1 MISKLSI
8 KQKLIAIM
16 LIPLVIVILLAAKL
30 AYDSYRSLENLKSLD
45 KVVILSTKIGA
56 LVHETQKERGMTAG
70 FIGSKG
76 VKFKDELPRQREEV
90 NKQITFLN
98 EFLSD
103 FDKSKYSDDFVKNL
117 NSGLEKLK
125 DLQGVRNSVNS
136 LNIAAPIAIAY
147 YTDTNTLLLNTLG
160 TIVKFSNSPNVTK
173 ELGSYMNFLLSK
185 ERTGIERA
193 VGTNTFAQN
202 KFTEGLKARFYT
214 LIAEQTAYMDIF
226 SKIAS
231 KDIVDFYL
239 KTVVGKDIEEVEK
252 MRKIALFSN
261 IEENFGVDPNY
272 WFETITNKINL
283 LKQVEDHISTHL
295 LNEINLEKDEATFHL
310 ILFSLLSIFGIGIT
324 MILARTIAFTIL
336 IDVASVRAGIE
347 EFFAFINFE
356 KDDIKLI
363 GVDST
368 DELGMMSKIINKN
381 IANTKA
387 NIQRDRELIADTIRV
402 ANSINK
408 GHLDQKIMVNS
419 NNPALN
425 ELKDI
430 INEMLNT
437 LNSNISNILTV
448 LTSYSKLDF
457 RPRLKDND
465 LEGIIQELEK
475 DINILRDVITQTLLD
490 NKKVGITLKENA
502 NILSFNMQSISTAAN
517 SQAASLEETAASLEE
532 ITSNI
537 TNNTQTTTKMAS
549 YGEKV
554 KESIKIGQDLAN
566 KTVNSMEDINKQ
578 ALAINEAIGVIDNI
592 AFQTNILSLNAA
604 VEAATAGEA
613 GKGFAVVAQ
622 EVRNLANRSAQA
634 AKEIK
639 DIVEKA
645 SEKANNGKSIA
656 TNMIDGYSELNNSI
670 SNTLVT
676 IENVATAS
684 KEQESGILQINDA
697 INSLDA
703 STQKNAQVAEQISN
717 MATSIAYTSN
727 YLVTAS
733 SRTSFIKDSLDKV
746 DNVDLVYD
754 TALLKT
760 NLLKKKDEVYSKLG
774 DYKNFNVVDDN
785 SIKDWL
791 NLNDN
796 VSKISD
802 KKLLENIKLL
812 DTTFYKNLQDLVISN
827 SNGDKPE
834 ILNTKASAVEKCTTE
849 IFKSL
854 DDMKF
859 NKKDS
864 KTKKA

>member
-45 KVVILSTKIGA
+45 KVVILSTKIGT

-214 LIAEQTAYMDIF
+214 LIAEQTAYIDIF

-283 LKQVEDHISTHL
+283 LKQVEDHISIHL

-622 EVRNLANRSAQA
+622 EVRNLATRSAEA
-634 AKEIK
+634 ANEIK
-639 DIVEKA
+639 RIVQLATSKTKEG
-645 SEKANNGKSIA
+645 SEIANSMIEGYTSLNENISI
-656 TNMIDGYSELNNSI
+656 
-670 SNTLVT
+670 TLDLIQNVT
-676 IENVATAS
+676 TAS
-684 KEQESGILQINDA
+684 KEQSVGMVQINDA
-697 INSLDA
+697 VNNLDQI
-703 STQKNAQVAEQISN
+703 TQRNAQSASEANEIAKQTLKISN
-717 MATSIAYTSN
+717 EIIEQVN
-727 YLVTAS
+727 
-733 SRTSFIKDSLDKV
+733 
-746 DNVDLVYD
+746 
-754 TALLKT
+754 
-760 NLLKKKDEVYSKLG
+760 SKEFDG
-774 DYKNFNVVDDN
+774 K
-785 SIKDWL
+785 
-791 NLNDN
+791 
-796 VSKISD
+796 
-802 KKLLENIKLL
+802 
-812 DTTFYKNLQDLVISN
+812 
-827 SNGDKPE
+827 
-834 ILNTKASAVEKCTTE
+834 
-849 IFKSL
+849 
-854 DDMKF
+854 
-859 NKKDS
+859 
-864 KTKKA
+864 

>member
-622 EVRNLANRSAQA
+622 EVRNLATRSAEA
-634 AKEIK
+634 ANEIK
-639 DIVEKA
+639 RIVQLATSKTKEG
-645 SEKANNGKSIA
+645 SEIANSMIEGYTSLNENISI
-656 TNMIDGYSELNNSI
+656 
-670 SNTLVT
+670 TLDLIQNVT
-676 IENVATAS
+676 TAS
-684 KEQESGILQINDA
+684 KEQSVGMVQINDA
-697 INSLDA
+697 VNNLDQI
-703 STQKNAQVAEQISN
+703 TQRNAQSASEANEIAKQTLKISN
-717 MATSIAYTSN
+717 EIIEQVN
-727 YLVTAS
+727 
-733 SRTSFIKDSLDKV
+733 
-746 DNVDLVYD
+746 
-754 TALLKT
+754 
-760 NLLKKKDEVYSKLG
+760 SKEFDG
-774 DYKNFNVVDDN
+774 K
-785 SIKDWL
+785 
-791 NLNDN
+791 
-796 VSKISD
+796 
-802 KKLLENIKLL
+802 
-812 DTTFYKNLQDLVISN
+812 
-827 SNGDKPE
+827 
-834 ILNTKASAVEKCTTE
+834 
-849 IFKSL
+849 
-854 DDMKF
+854 
-859 NKKDS
+859 
-864 KTKKA
+864 

>member
-252 MRKIALFSN
+252 MRKTALFSN

-283 LKQVEDHISTHL
+283 FKQVEDHISIHL

-622 EVRNLANRSAQA
+622 EVRNLATRSAEA
-634 AKEIK
+634 ANEIK
-639 DIVEKA
+639 RIVQLATSKTKEG
-645 SEKANNGKSIA
+645 SEIANSMIEGYTSLNENISI
-656 TNMIDGYSELNNSI
+656 
-670 SNTLVT
+670 TLDLIQNVT
-676 IENVATAS
+676 TAS
-684 KEQESGILQINDA
+684 KEQSVGMVQINDA
-697 INSLDA
+697 VNNLDQI
-703 STQKNAQVAEQISN
+703 TQRNAQSASEANEIAKQTLKISN
-717 MATSIAYTSN
+717 EIIEQVN
-727 YLVTAS
+727 
-733 SRTSFIKDSLDKV
+733 
-746 DNVDLVYD
+746 
-754 TALLKT
+754 
-760 NLLKKKDEVYSKLG
+760 SKEFDG
-774 DYKNFNVVDDN
+774 K
-785 SIKDWL
+785 
-791 NLNDN
+791 
-796 VSKISD
+796 
-802 KKLLENIKLL
+802 
-812 DTTFYKNLQDLVISN
+812 
-827 SNGDKPE
+827 
-834 ILNTKASAVEKCTTE
+834 
-849 IFKSL
+849 
-854 DDMKF
+854 
-859 NKKDS
+859 
-864 KTKKA
+864 

>member
-1 MISKLSI
+1 
-8 KQKLIAIM
+8 
-16 LIPLVIVILLAAKL
+16 
-30 AYDSYRSLENLKSLD
+30 
-45 KVVILSTKIGA
+45 
-56 LVHETQKERGMTAG
+56 
-70 FIGSKG
+70 
-76 VKFKDELPRQREEV
+76 
-90 NKQITFLN
+90 
-98 EFLSD
+98 
-103 FDKSKYSDDFVKNL
+103 
-117 NSGLEKLK
+117 
-125 DLQGVRNSVNS
+125 
-136 LNIAAPIAIAY
+136 
-147 YTDTNTLLLNTLG
+147 
-160 TIVKFSNSPNVTK
+160 
-173 ELGSYMNFLLSK
+173 MNFLLSK

-622 EVRNLANRSAQA
+622 EVRNLATRSAEA
-634 AKEIK
+634 ANEIK
-639 DIVEKA
+639 RIVQLATSKTKEG
-645 SEKANNGKSIA
+645 SEIANSMIEGYTSLNENISI
-656 TNMIDGYSELNNSI
+656 
-670 SNTLVT
+670 TLDLIQNVT
-676 IENVATAS
+676 TAS
-684 KEQESGILQINDA
+684 KEQSVGMVQINDA
-697 INSLDA
+697 VNNLDQI
-703 STQKNAQVAEQISN
+703 TQRNAQSASEANEIAKQTLKISN
-717 MATSIAYTSN
+717 EIIEQVN
-727 YLVTAS
+727 
-733 SRTSFIKDSLDKV
+733 
-746 DNVDLVYD
+746 
-754 TALLKT
+754 
-760 NLLKKKDEVYSKLG
+760 SKEFDG
-774 DYKNFNVVDDN
+774 K
-785 SIKDWL
+785 
-791 NLNDN
+791 
-796 VSKISD
+796 
-802 KKLLENIKLL
+802 
-812 DTTFYKNLQDLVISN
+812 
-827 SNGDKPE
+827 
-834 ILNTKASAVEKCTTE
+834 
-849 IFKSL
+849 
-854 DDMKF
+854 
-859 NKKDS
+859 
-864 KTKKA
+864 

>member
-76 VKFKDELPRQREEV
+76 IKFKDELPRQREEV

-103 FDKSKYSDDFVKNL
+103 FDKSKYNDDFVKNL

-125 DLQGVRNSVNS
+125 DLQAVRSSVNN

-173 ELGSYMNFLLSK
+173 ELGSYMNFLLAK

-231 KDIVDFYL
+231 KDMVDFYL

-252 MRKIALFSN
+252 MRNIALFSN

-336 IDVASVRAGIE
+336 IDVASVRSGIE

-425 ELKDI
+425 ELKNI

-437 LNSNISNILTV
+437 LNGNISNILNV

-457 RPRLKDND
+457 RPKLKDND
-465 LEGIIQELEK
+465 LEGIIKELEK

-490 NKKVGITLKENA
+490 NKKVGFTLKDNA
-502 NILSFNMQSISTAAN
+502 NSLSFNMQSISTAAN

-566 KTVNSMEDINKQ
+566 KTVSSMEDINKQ
-578 ALAINEAIGVIDNI
+578 ALAINEAIGVIDQI

-613 GKGFAVVAQ
+613 GKGFAVVAG
-622 EVRNLANRSAQA
+622 EVRNLASRSAEA
-634 AKEIK
+634 ANEIK
-639 DIVEKA
+639 RIVQLATSKTKEG
-645 SEKANNGKSIA
+645 SQIANSMIEGYTSLNENISI
-656 TNMIDGYSELNNSI
+656 
-670 SNTLVT
+670 TLDLIQNVT
-676 IENVATAS
+676 TAS
-684 KEQESGILQINDA
+684 KEQSVGMVQINDA
-697 INSLDA
+697 VNNLDQI
-703 STQKNAQVAEQISN
+703 TQRNAQSASEANEIAKQTLEISN
-717 MATSIAYTSN
+717 EIIEQLN
-727 YLVTAS
+727 
-733 SRTSFIKDSLDKV
+733 
-746 DNVDLVYD
+746 
-754 TALLKT
+754 
-760 NLLKKKDEVYSKLG
+760 SKEFDG
-774 DYKNFNVVDDN
+774 K
-785 SIKDWL
+785 
-791 NLNDN
+791 
-796 VSKISD
+796 
-802 KKLLENIKLL
+802 
-812 DTTFYKNLQDLVISN
+812 
-827 SNGDKPE
+827 
-834 ILNTKASAVEKCTTE
+834 
-849 IFKSL
+849 
-854 DDMKF
+854 
-859 NKKDS
+859 
-864 KTKKA
+864 

>member
-173 ELGSYMNFLLSK
+173 ELGSYMNFLLAK

-622 EVRNLANRSAQA
+622 EVRNLATRSAEA
-634 AKEIK
+634 ANEIK
-639 DIVEKA
+639 RIVQLATSKTKEG
-645 SEKANNGKSIA
+645 SEIANSMIEGYTSLNENISI
-656 TNMIDGYSELNNSI
+656 
-670 SNTLVT
+670 TLDLIQNVT
-676 IENVATAS
+676 TAS
-684 KEQESGILQINDA
+684 KEQSVGMVQINDA
-697 INSLDA
+697 VNNLDQI
-703 STQKNAQVAEQISN
+703 TQRNAQSASEANEIAKQTLKISN
-717 MATSIAYTSN
+717 EIIEQVN
-727 YLVTAS
+727 
-733 SRTSFIKDSLDKV
+733 
-746 DNVDLVYD
+746 
-754 TALLKT
+754 
-760 NLLKKKDEVYSKLG
+760 SKEFDG
-774 DYKNFNVVDDN
+774 K
-785 SIKDWL
+785 
-791 NLNDN
+791 
-796 VSKISD
+796 
-802 KKLLENIKLL
+802 
-812 DTTFYKNLQDLVISN
+812 
-827 SNGDKPE
+827 
-834 ILNTKASAVEKCTTE
+834 
-849 IFKSL
+849 
-854 DDMKF
+854 
-859 NKKDS
+859 
-864 KTKKA
+864 

>member
-554 KESIKIGQDLAN
+554 KQSIKIGQDLAN
-566 KTVNSMEDINKQ
+566 KTVSSMEDINKQ

-622 EVRNLANRSAQA
+622 EVRNLATRSAEA
-634 AKEIK
+634 ANEIK
-639 DIVEKA
+639 RIVQLATSKTKEG
-645 SEKANNGKSIA
+645 SEIANSMIEGYTSLNENISI
-656 TNMIDGYSELNNSI
+656 
-670 SNTLVT
+670 TLDLIQNVT
-676 IENVATAS
+676 TAS
-684 KEQESGILQINDA
+684 KEQSVGMVQINDA
-697 INSLDA
+697 VNNLDQI
-703 STQKNAQVAEQISN
+703 TQRNAQSASEANEIAKQTLKISN
-717 MATSIAYTSN
+717 EIIEQVN
-727 YLVTAS
+727 
-733 SRTSFIKDSLDKV
+733 
-746 DNVDLVYD
+746 
-754 TALLKT
+754 
-760 NLLKKKDEVYSKLG
+760 SKEFDG
-774 DYKNFNVVDDN
+774 K
-785 SIKDWL
+785 
-791 NLNDN
+791 
-796 VSKISD
+796 
-802 KKLLENIKLL
+802 
-812 DTTFYKNLQDLVISN
+812 
-827 SNGDKPE
+827 
-834 ILNTKASAVEKCTTE
+834 
-849 IFKSL
+849 
-854 DDMKF
+854 
-859 NKKDS
+859 
-864 KTKKA
+864 

>member
-30 AYDSYRSLENLKSLD
+30 AYDSYKSLENLKSLD
-45 KVVILSTKIGA
+45 KVVVLSTKIGA

-125 DLQGVRNSVNS
+125 DLQNIRNSVNN
-136 LNIAAPIAIAY
+136 LNISGPIAISY

-160 TIVKFSNSPNVTK
+160 TIVKFSNSSNVTK

-202 KFTEGLKARFYT
+202 RFSEGLKARFYT
-214 LIAEQTAYMDIF
+214 LIAEQTAYIDIF

-419 NNPALN
+419 NNPTLN

-437 LNSNISNILTV
+437 LNSNISNILTI

-622 EVRNLANRSAQA
+622 EVRNLATRSAEA
-634 AKEIK
+634 ANEIK
-639 DIVEKA
+639 RIVQLATSKTKEG
-645 SEKANNGKSIA
+645 SEIANSMIEGYTSLNENISI
-656 TNMIDGYSELNNSI
+656 
-670 SNTLVT
+670 TLDLIQNVT
-676 IENVATAS
+676 TAS
-684 KEQESGILQINDA
+684 KEQSVGMVQINDA
-697 INSLDA
+697 VNNLDQI
-703 STQKNAQVAEQISN
+703 TQRNAQSASEANEIAKQTLKISN
-717 MATSIAYTSN
+717 EIIEQVN
-727 YLVTAS
+727 
-733 SRTSFIKDSLDKV
+733 
-746 DNVDLVYD
+746 
-754 TALLKT
+754 
-760 NLLKKKDEVYSKLG
+760 SKEFDG
-774 DYKNFNVVDDN
+774 K
-785 SIKDWL
+785 
-791 NLNDN
+791 
-796 VSKISD
+796 
-802 KKLLENIKLL
+802 
-812 DTTFYKNLQDLVISN
+812 
-827 SNGDKPE
+827 
-834 ILNTKASAVEKCTTE
+834 
-849 IFKSL
+849 
-854 DDMKF
+854 
-859 NKKDS
+859 
-864 KTKKA
+864 

>member
-1 MISKLSI
+1 MLDFITKKISSKIIFALFLLMFISSSI
-8 KQKLIAIM
+8 IVYSTTTKVTKDSIAN
-16 LIPLVIVILLAAKL
+16 AK
-30 AYDSYRSLENLKSLD
+30 DSLEMLNASIFQTLRNTMNTGD
-45 KVVILSTKIGA
+45 PA
-56 LVHETQKERGMTAG
+56 LIQKAEDEARE
-70 FIGSKG
+70 IKG
-76 VKFKDELPRQREEV
+76 VKNLTV
-90 NKQITFLN
+90 A
-98 EFLSD
+98 
-103 FDKSKYSDDFVKNL
+103 KSKELMELYSVDTPFTDDPQILKSFESKENQIIQKNDENGHTIRMIKPMIATPECMACHANQNVGDVIGVMDLTFSLEETDKRIQSLLAEISFTSAVLGLLTIILIFFIVKKATNSIEILKEGFSNLLHSNDTNITLKVKSNDVIEKTANGFFVYKVHNTASNHHVEDLKNKL
-117 NSGLEKLK
+117 NVMIEKTKDTLDNINEALRQYAESKYDYVLK
-125 DLQGVRNSVNS
+125 DDAIFGNLGSLASGINLVGNNTSELLAIVMNTGNS
-136 LNIAAPIAIAY
+136 L
-147 YTDTNTLLLNTLG
+147 
-160 TIVKFSNSPNVTK
+160 
-173 ELGSYMNFLLSK
+173 
-185 ERTGIERA
+185 
-193 VGTNTFAQN
+193 
-202 KFTEGLKARFYT
+202 
-214 LIAEQTAYMDIF
+214 
-226 SKIAS
+226 
-231 KDIVDFYL
+231 KD
-239 KTVVGKDIEEVEK
+239 
-252 MRKIALFSN
+252 S
-261 IEENFGVDPNY
+261 
-272 WFETITNKINL
+272 
-283 LKQVEDHISTHL
+283 
-295 LNEINLEKDEATFHL
+295 
-310 ILFSLLSIFGIGIT
+310 
-324 MILARTIAFTIL
+324 
-336 IDVASVRAGIE
+336 
-347 EFFAFINFE
+347 
-356 KDDIKLI
+356 
-363 GVDST
+363 
-368 DELGMMSKIINKN
+368 
-381 IANTKA
+381 
-387 NIQRDRELIADTIRV
+387 
-402 ANSINK
+402 
-408 GHLDQKIMVNS
+408 
-419 NNPALN
+419 
-425 ELKDI
+425 
-430 INEMLNT
+430 
-437 LNSNISNILTV
+437 
-448 LTSYSKLDF
+448 
-457 RPRLKDND
+457 
-465 LEGIIQELEK
+465 
-475 DINILRDVITQTLLD
+475 TQTLSDTSLE
-490 NKKVGITLKENA
+490 LK
-502 NILSFNMQSISTAAN
+502 SSS
-517 SQAASLEETAASLEE
+517 SKQAASLEETAAALEE
-532 ITSNI
+532 ITATI
-537 TNNTQTTTKMAS
+537 QANTQSTIKMSKLAH
-549 YGEKV
+549 EL
-554 KESIKIGQDLAN
+554 SISAQKGQELAN
-566 KTVNSMEDINKQ
+566 QTAKSMDDINKEVSS
-578 ALAINEAIGVIDNI
+578 INEAIEVIDQI

-791 NLNDN
+791 NSNDN

-802 KKLLENIKLL
+802 KKLLEDIKLL

>member
-622 EVRNLANRSAQA
+622 EVRNLATRSAEA
-634 AKEIK
+634 ANEIK
-639 DIVEKA
+639 RIVQLATSKTKEG
-645 SEKANNGKSIA
+645 SEIANSMIEGYTSLNENISI
-656 TNMIDGYSELNNSI
+656 
-670 SNTLVT
+670 TLDLIQNVT
-676 IENVATAS
+676 TAS
-684 KEQESGILQINDA
+684 KEQSVGMVQINDA
-697 INSLDA
+697 VNNLDQI
-703 STQKNAQVAEQISN
+703 TQRNAQSASEANEIAKQTLEISN
-717 MATSIAYTSN
+717 EIIEQVN
-727 YLVTAS
+727 
-733 SRTSFIKDSLDKV
+733 
-746 DNVDLVYD
+746 
-754 TALLKT
+754 
-760 NLLKKKDEVYSKLG
+760 SKEFDG
-774 DYKNFNVVDDN
+774 K
-785 SIKDWL
+785 
-791 NLNDN
+791 
-796 VSKISD
+796 
-802 KKLLENIKLL
+802 
-812 DTTFYKNLQDLVISN
+812 
-827 SNGDKPE
+827 
-834 ILNTKASAVEKCTTE
+834 
-849 IFKSL
+849 
-854 DDMKF
+854 
-859 NKKDS
+859 
-864 KTKKA
+864 